1 METTAAALTSSVEA
15 RMISKN
21 RLSDGDNFCRFL
33 REDKKVSFFWMDLS
47 CLEADFTSF
56 SVLLVLLL

>member
-21 RLSDGDNFCRFL
+21 RWSDGDNFCRFL
-33 REDKKVSFFWMDLS
+33 REVKKAIFFWMDLS
-47 CLEADFTSF
+47 CLEADFESF
-56 SVLLVLLL
+56 SVLLALLL